1 VFLRMWS
8 HPNPT
13 ATQRSETF
21 VRTTSSDIAASV
33 ITRGQKMAQRLKY
46 FPKMCPQTALI
57 RLSASMTSLSSANA
71 FAPRS
76 SDADSAEAQEIE
88 RVKAFVT
95 HAAVDEV
102 VHHIVRSEQRL
113 RELDERLRHVKLIVD
128 GAKL

>member
-1 VFLRMWS
+1 MWS

-21 VRTTSSDIAASV
+21 VTTTSSDIAASV

-57 RLSASMTSLSSANA
+57 RLSASMISLSSVDCSNA

-76 SDADSAEAQEIE
+76 SDADNAEAQEIE